1 MSDERAEEGVSLRP
15 IVEADLSAID
25 ALLNEPEALGE
36 FQWYGWQDPQRF
48 RRRWAENGLLGDEQW
63 VFAVVAGGEFAGFVA
78 AGRAGVRPAAPY
90 WTLGVQLLPKARGR
104 GIGTRAQRLLVDYL
118 FAHTPVMRLEA
129 DTEAGNLAE
138 QRVLEKLGF
147 TREGVQRAVTFRAG
161 EWRDVVRYSLLR
173 TDPRP

>member
-1 MSDERAEEGVSLRP
+1 MSEESVTLRP
-15 IVEADLSAID
+15 MVEADLG
-25 ALLNEPEALGE
+25 ALEELVNDPQALGE
-36 FQWYGWQDPQRF
+36 FQWYGWRDPQRH
-48 RRRWAENGLLGDEQW
+48 RRRWAASGLLEDEQ
-63 VFAVVAGGEFAGFVA
+63 VMLAVVVDGGFGGFVA
-78 AGRAGVRPAAPY
+78 ANRSGVRPSAPY
-90 WTLGVQLLPKARGR
+90 WSLGVQLVPGARGR

-118 FAHTPVMRLEA
+118 FAHSPVMRLEA

-147 TREGVQRAVTFRAG
+147 TREGVQRAVTFRGG